1 MLAVVLSFPGR
12 FISPLTPL
20 DGVPM
25 VRMVEG
31 RLLRAKRIDEV
42 LTAVPSSQVK
52 KYSLHV
58 SSPVG
63 VRAENDV
70 EGLLRALPSSG
81 DIFLADGR
89 MPLIM
94 PFLVDYLSTLYIERG
109 PDALIPR
116 WADGSLEVTHAFY
129 DVDALSEAL
138 ETCLAERVRRLS
150 CIGDYLDYEPVEIEP
165 LAAKNPKV
173 TLSFLRVRSSVDLRL
188 AEENLRRG
196 L

>member
-12 FISPLTPL
+12 FISPLTPIG
-20 DGVPM
+20 DAPM
-25 VRMVEG
+25 VRVVEE
-31 RLLRAKRIDEV
+31 RFLRAKRIDKV

-70 EGLLRALPSSG
+70 EGLLRVLPSSG
-81 DIFLADGR
+81 GVFLADGR

-94 PFLVDYLSTLYIERG
+94 PFLVDYLSTLYIEND

-116 WADGSLEVTHAFY
+116 WADGSLEVAHAFY
-129 DVDALSEAL
+129 DVDALSDAL
-138 ETCLAERVRRLS
+138 ETCLAEGLRRLS
-150 CIGDYLDYEPVEIEP
+150 CIGDYMDYEPVEIEP
-165 LAAKNPKV
+165 LAARNPKV
-173 TLSFLRVRSSVDLRL
+173 TLSFLRVRSSVDLKF
-188 AEENLRRG
+188 AEETLRKG